1 MDKIWTLILKESRD
15 GLRNRW
21 VVMITVVMALLALTL
36 SFLGSAPMGAT
47 SISPLAVTVVSLSSL
62 SIFFIPLIALLLAY
76 DSIVGEAERGTL
88 TLLLVYPI
96 SRNQII
102 IGKFLAHLFLLS
114 IAIFIGYGAAGL
126 AIALS
131 AETGFL
137 EHDWQSFI
145 MLLSSSVIL
154 GAVFLSVGYVISAAV
169 RDRSTAAAIAIGVWL
184 VFVLLYD
191 MGLLAILAAD
201 SGQVMSGELVKWL
214 MLINPT
220 DSYRMYNLTA
230 TSETALLSG
239 MAGLSAE
246 HKVSNLMLG
255 LIMALWVV
263 MPLSLA
269 GYILKRRQI

>member
-1 MDKIWTLILKESRD
+1 MDKVWALILKESRD

-21 VVMITVVMALLALTL
+21 VVMITLVMALLALTL
-36 SFLGSAPMGAT
+36 SFLGSAPLGTT
-47 SISPLAVTVVSLSSL
+47 SVSPLAVTVVSLSSL

-102 IGKFLAHLFLLS
+102 IGKFIAHLFLLS
-114 IAIFIGYGAAGL
+114 IAIFLGYGAAGL
-126 AIALS
+126 AIAFS
-131 AETGFL
+131 SGTGFL
-137 EHDWQSFI
+137 MHDWHSFI
-145 MLLSSSVIL
+145 MLLSSSIIL

-169 RDRSTAAAIAIGVWL
+169 KERATAAAMAIGVWL

-201 SGQVMSGELVKWL
+201 SRQMMSGELVKWL

-230 TSETALLSG
+230 TNETALLSG
-239 MAGLSAE
+239 MVGLSEE
-246 HKVSNLMLG
+246 HKVSNFTLG
-255 LIMALWVV
+255 FIMALWVV
-263 MPLSLA
+263 IPLSLA
-269 GYILKRRQI
+269 GFILKRRQI

>member
-1 MDKIWTLILKESRD
+1 MDKVWTLILKESRD

-21 VVMITVVMALLALTL
+21 VVMITLVMALLALTL
-36 SFLGSAPMGAT
+36 SFLGSAPLGTT
-47 SISPLAVTVVSLSSL
+47 SVSPLAVTVVSLSSL

-102 IGKFLAHLFLLS
+102 IGKFIAHLFLLS
-114 IAIFIGYGAAGL
+114 IAIFLGYGAAGL
-126 AIALS
+126 AIAFS
-131 AETGFL
+131 AESSFL
-137 EHDWQSFI
+137 AHDWQSFI
-145 MLLSSSVIL
+145 RLILSSIVL

-169 RDRSTAAAIAIGVWL
+169 KDRSTAAAIAIGIWL

-201 SGQVMSGELVKWL
+201 SEQIMSGELVKWL

-220 DSYRMYNLTA
+220 DSYRMYNLT
-230 TSETALLSG
+230 SSNETALLSG

-246 HKVSNLMLG
+246 HTVSNLTLG

-263 MPLSLA
+263 IPLSLA
-269 GYILKRRQI
+269 GFILKRRQI

>member
-1 MDKIWTLILKESRD
+1 MDKVWTLILKESRD

-21 VVMITVVMALLALTL
+21 VVMITLVMALLALTL
-36 SFLGSAPMGAT
+36 SFLGSAPLGTT
-47 SISPLAVTVVSLSSL
+47 SVSPLAVTVVSLSSL

-102 IGKFLAHLFLLS
+102 IGKFIAHLFLLS
-114 IAIFIGYGAAGL
+114 IAIFLGYGAAGL
-126 AIALS
+126 AIAFS
-131 AETGFL
+131 AENGFL
-137 EHDWQSFI
+137 AHDWQSFI
-145 MLLSSSVIL
+145 RLILSSIVL

-169 RDRSTAAAIAIGVWL
+169 KDRSTAAAIAIGIWL

-201 SGQVMSGELVKWL
+201 SEQIMSGELVKWL

-220 DSYRMYNLTA
+220 DSYRMYNLT
-230 TSETALLSG
+230 SSNETALLSG

-246 HKVSNLMLG
+246 HTVSNLMLG

-263 MPLSLA
+263 IPLGLA
-269 GYILKRRQI
+269 GFILKRRQI